1 MKITFHGA
9 AQTVTGSQ
17 HLIEINGYRILLDCG
32 MYQGRRK
39 LAFQRN
45 RNLPFDP
52 RSIDAVILSH
62 AHIDHSGNIPSLVK
76 AGYEGP
82 IYATH
87 ATRDLCATMLPD
99 SGHIQ
104 EQDVVWVNKKLK
116 PGENP
121 VEPLYTQEDAIESI
135 QNFVSMSY
143 QRSKQI
149 LEGID
154 LTLYDAGH
162 MLGSA
167 SVVLDM
173 NDHDAGRDIRL
184 VFSGDIGRIGLP
196 ILKDP
201 TILDYADVLIMEST
215 YGDRIHEPIEETEN
229 TLKSVIQQIMKTK
242 GVLVVPAFA
251 VGRTQQ
257 LVYELQKMYSS
268 GELPHL
274 PIYVDSPLAINATA
288 VFRQHPDVFDQETRN
303 YMLHYDDNDPFGF
316 DLLTYTRRVEDSKAL
331 NTMDGP
337 FIVISASGMAEAGR
351 ILHHLKNR
359 IEDSRN
365 IILITGWQAP
375 HTLGRRLVDGVT
387 PVRIFGQ
394 EYDVRAE
401 VQTLN
406 ALSGHADSDELVGW
420 VGGMEKLPR
429 QVYLVHGELAQ
440 ATALQIRLKSELEL
454 QNVKVPDMH
463 EQVEIL

>member
-17 HLIEINGYRILLDCG
+17 HLVEVNGYRILLDCG

-52 RSIDAVILSH
+52 RSIDAVVLSH

-76 AGYEGP
+76 GGYTGP

-104 EQDVVWVNKKLK
+104 EQDAKWVNKKLK
-116 PGENP
+116 PGEDP
-121 VEPLYTQEDAIESI
+121 VDPLYTQEDALDSLE
-135 QNFVSMSY
+135 NFVSVSY
-143 QRSKQI
+143 GRPRQI
-149 LEGID
+149 LEGIE
-154 LTLYDAGH
+154 LTLVDAGH

-167 SVVLDM
+167 TVILDV

-201 TILDYADVLIMEST
+201 TILDYADVVIMEST
-215 YGDRIHEPIEETEN
+215 YGDRVHEPIEVTDQ
-229 TLKSVIQQIMKTK
+229 TLMQMIRRIMESK

-257 LVYELQKMYSS
+257 LVYELQKMYSA
-268 GELPHL
+268 GELPRF

-288 VFRQHPDVFDQETRN
+288 VFRQHPEVYDRETRE
-303 YMLHYDDNDPFGF
+303 YMLRYDDDDPFGF
-316 DLLTYTRRVEDSKAL
+316 DLLSYTRRVEDSKAL
-331 NTMDGP
+331 NTQDGP

-359 IEDSRN
+359 IEDDRN
-365 IILITGWQAP
+365 VILVTGWQAP

-387 PVRIFGQ
+387 PVRIFGR
-394 EYDVRAE
+394 EYE
-401 VQTLN
+401 VKARVETLN
-406 ALSGHADSDELVGW
+406 ALSGHADSNELVGW
-420 VGGMEKLPR
+420 VAGMDKRPR
-429 QVYLVHGELAQ
+429 QIYLVHGEVEQ
-440 ATALQIRLKSELEL
+440 ATALQHRLESELEI
-454 QNVKVPDMH
+454 QSVKIPEMH